1 MSVGSPQYDLIGD
14 VRPIGSGSDWFAA
27 GKRAVD
33 LACAVVLLIPA
44 LPLML
49 AAMLLV
55 RLTSRGPAIYTQ
67 ARVGLGGRTF
77 VIYKIR
83 TMSHGCERL
92 TGPVWAHRSD
102 SRVTLVGAILRQTHI
117 DELPQL
123 FNVLKGDMT
132 LVGPRP
138 ERPEFVEQLER
149 AIPYYRA
156 RLDIRPGVTG
166 LAQLLLPSDV
176 DVSSVRSKLTYDL
189 YYLRRSGRWL
199 DAKIVA
205 CTMLKV
211 LGVPRGV
218 NRKLLGVPDHGAI
231 EGAYEAMV
239 SCSPQ
244 PVEQPEMQAA
254 F

>member
-1 MSVGSPQYDLIGD
+1 MIVGGAQYDLIGD
-14 VRPIGSGSDWFAA
+14 VRPIGSGSDWSFA

-33 LACAVVLLIPA
+33 VACAVLLLIPA

-55 RLTSRGPAIYTQ
+55 RLTSRGSAIYTQ
-67 ARVGLGGRTF
+67 VRVGQGGRMF

-83 TMSHGCERL
+83 TMRHGCERL
-92 TGPVWAHRSD
+92 TGPVWARRSD
-102 SRVTLVGAILRQTHI
+102 SRVTLIGAILRQTHI

-123 FNVLKGDMT
+123 FNVIKGDMA

-149 AIPYYRA
+149 VIPCYRA
-156 RLDIRPGVTG
+156 RIGVRPGVTG
-166 LAQLLLPSDV
+166 LAQVLLPADV
-176 DVSSVRSKLTYDL
+176 DVASVRSKLTYDL
-189 YYLRRSGRWL
+189 YYLGRAGLRL

-205 CTMLKV
+205 CTVLKV
-211 LGVPRGV
+211 LGMPRAV
-218 NRKLLGVPDHGAI
+218 TRKILAVPDHGVI

-239 SCSPQ
+239 SGHLRPAD
-244 PVEQPEMQAA
+244 QPEMQPA